1 MAYTPF
7 DQSTRDAYWAQADD
21 QAKRFGI
28 SREQGLY
35 NIARANNV
43 SNADVDTLMGFG
55 AGTTDNWLKQR
66 DSANAV
72 THQNT
77 IAAQQPAPQ
86 GNSYTAPSTP
96 AASPATTA
104 VQQPLYAG
112 LSNNSSAADIAGA
125 YREWSGANGGDT
137 TENQRAAE
145 SYLQSLGIGS
155 GAINDAYSAYKA
167 PQPLYA
173 GLSNNSNANDIA
185 GAYREWSGANGGD
198 TADNQRAAE
207 GYLSSLGIGRGSILD
222 AYTAYKGQSGASGGA
237 TGGGVG
243 GAPSAAQPQPPRG
256 IVESAMSQTLPTAG
270 PTHWSVSPEMTVQGQ
285 LRTVMDS
292 NSPLMQQARTQGL
305 QVANERGL
313 LNSSIAESAA
323 MDSMYKAALPIAAAD
338 ATTYAKS
345 ASENAGNA
353 TNITNNNT
361 SAATSIAN
369 TAANNETSRFNNAAN
384 NVTTLAVN
392 NSNNETS
399 RANTAANNA
408 TTLATNAANN
418 ETSRANAKLQTD
430 AAAALGLEES
440 QYRKLAQGSSS
451 AAQLMTNYQGQ
462 LSSLLRDQSFS
473 DAETRQAAIDQLTN
487 STKAA
492 IQMIGAMAGDLDI
505 AAYMSQLFPAEEGKL
520 APALPVKW

>member
-21 QAKRFGI
+21 QAKRLGI

-35 NIARANNV
+35 NIARANNIG
-43 SNADVDTLMGFG
+43 NADVDTLMGFG

-77 IAAQQPAPQ
+77 K
-86 GNSYTAPSTP
+86 
-96 AASPATTA
+96 
-104 VQQPLYAG
+104 QPLYAG
-112 LSNNSSAADIAGA
+112 LSNNSGAADIAGA

-137 TENQRAAE
+137 TDNQRAAE

-155 GAINDAYSAYKA
+155 GAINDAYNAYKA

-173 GLSNNSNANDIA
+173 GLNNNSSASDIA
-185 GAYREWSGANGGD
+185 SAYRQWSGANGGD

-353 TNITNNNT
+353 TNITNSNT

-369 TAANNETSRFNNAAN
+369 TAANNDTSRFNNAAN
-384 NVTTLAVN
+384 NDTSRFNNAANNATTLAVN

-440 QYRKLAQGSSS
+440 KYRKLAQGSSS

-462 LSSLLRDQSFS
+462 LSSMLKDQSFS
-473 DAETRQAAIDQLTN
+473 DAEARQAAIDQLTN

-520 APALPVKW
+520 APASPVKW

>member
-21 QAKRFGI
+21 QAKRLGI

-43 SNADVDTLMGFG
+43 GNADVDTLMGFG

-66 DSANAV
+66 DTANAA

-77 IAAQQPAPQ
+77 I
-86 GNSYTAPSTP
+86 
-96 AASPATTA
+96 
-104 VQQPLYAG
+104 YAG
-112 LSNNSSAADIAGA
+112 LSNNSSAA
-125 YREWSGANGGDT
+125 
-137 TENQRAAE
+137 
-145 SYLQSLGIGS
+145 
-155 GAINDAYSAYKA
+155 
-167 PQPLYA
+167 
-173 GLSNNSNANDIA
+173 DIA

-323 MDSMYKAALPIAAAD
+323 MDSMYKAALPIATPDAATYANAAQTEYQTAANEWGAQQEFGRTTQRD
-338 ATTYAKS
+338 ATQQGYTQSNMTQQQGYNMQTLGAQQTFQQAQSALDRTQQATMLDKQAAIAKDVAGIEAMYKNLTQGS
-345 ASENAGNA
+345 ASAASIVTKMQDALSLITANKDITDPAKRDAAIADVKANAAEALALIGA
-353 TNITNNNT
+353 MSGDLDLREYVQAIST
-361 SAATSIAN
+361 SAAEPVN
-369 TAANNETSRFNNAAN
+369 QLQPAA
-384 NVTTLAVN
+384 
-392 NSNNETS
+392 
-399 RANTAANNA
+399 
-408 TTLATNAANN
+408 
-418 ETSRANAKLQTD
+418 
-430 AAAALGLEES
+430 
-440 QYRKLAQGSSS
+440 
-451 AAQLMTNYQGQ
+451 
-462 LSSLLRDQSFS
+462 
-473 DAETRQAAIDQLTN
+473 
-487 STKAA
+487 
-492 IQMIGAMAGDLDI
+492 
-505 AAYMSQLFPAEEGKL
+505 
-520 APALPVKW
+520 PVAW

>member
-21 QAKRFGI
+21 QAKRLGI

-43 SNADVDTLMGFG
+43 GNADVDTLMGFG

-66 DSANAV
+66 DSA
-72 THQNT
+72 
-77 IAAQQPAPQ
+77 
-86 GNSYTAPSTP
+86 
-96 AASPATTA
+96 
-104 VQQPLYAG
+104 YAG
-112 LSNNSSAADIAGA
+112 LSNNSNANDIAAA
-125 YREWSGANGGDT
+125 YRQWSGANGGDT
-137 TENQRAAE
+137 TDNQRAAE

-155 GAINDAYSAYKA
+155 GAINDAYNAYKA

-173 GLSNNSNANDIA
+173 GLNNNSSASDIA

-207 GYLSSLGIGRGSILD
+207 GYLSSLGIDRGSILD

-384 NVTTLAVN
+384 NVTTLAANTAN
-392 NSNNETS
+392 NDTS

-408 TTLATNAANN
+408 TTLATNTANN

-440 QYRKLAQGSSS
+440 QYRKLTQGSSS

-462 LSSLLRDQSFS
+462 LSSLLKDQSFS
-473 DAETRQAAIDQLTN
+473 DTEARQAAIDQLTN

-505 AAYMSQLFPAEEGKL
+505 AAYMSQLFPEEEGKL
-520 APALPVKW
+520 APALPVRW